1 VNKDNQFES
10 RDIEFSYLFKK
21 GERTIEYDDLMIEL
35 FDLANESR
43 KKRLGDKTLKDE

>member
-1 VNKDNQFES
+1 
-10 RDIEFSYLFKK
+10 
-21 GERTIEYDDLMIEL
+21 LMIEL